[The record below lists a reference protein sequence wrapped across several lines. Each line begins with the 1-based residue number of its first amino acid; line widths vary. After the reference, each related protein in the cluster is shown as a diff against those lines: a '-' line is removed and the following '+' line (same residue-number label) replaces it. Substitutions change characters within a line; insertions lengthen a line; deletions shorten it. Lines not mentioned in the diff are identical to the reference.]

1 MIDAPLV
8 SVVTPAYNVGPWIG
22 QAMDSVLGQKESR
35 LEYVVVDD
43 GSTDDTAAIVAERAA
58 RDPRVRLVQTEN
70 GGSGRARNV
79 GLTATSAPFVAF
91 LDGDDRWHPE
101 FLSTALATFDTA
113 GPHVGATFG
122 GTTRVHAG
130 KRARGGAVAGRPT
143 GVCGPRPAAHRA
155 QPAAQRQLAGAA
167 AVSASP
173 RSARSTR
180 ACAAAS
186 TSTCGCASRPSP
198 STPAFQGIRRWH
210 VDMRLMRTGSISRDR
225 SGRYQ
230 ALEAI
235 LAEYS
240 PLMCRHHP
248 GLAYVRPAVFAY
260 RDGHDEIG
268 DRWAAEARAA
278 GTAALRR
285 SVWARRCS
293 PGTRQAPPVGRGC
306 ARRATPHAE
315 ASTAA
320 WPQQRG
326 SSVAE
331 IIARDEQHGR
341 AHRPG
346 PRPAGP
352 RTAWISTVDRAAP
365 IQPIAVSGRYVA
377 ARLLVTVGDVPVG
390 MATVRS
396 TGATPPPSPWRGR

>member
-8 SVVTPAYNVGPWIG
+8 SVVTPAYNVGSWIG

-58 RDPRVRLVQTEN
+58 RDPRVRLIQTEN

-101 FLSTALATFDTA
+101 FLGTALATFDTA
-113 GPHVGATFG
+113 GPHVGVMFSH
-122 GTTRVHAG
+122 TRVMLES
-130 KRARGGAVAGRPT
+130 GRVVGLRWQPT
-143 GVCGPRPAAHRA
+143 GVCDLDRLLIEHNPPHNGSSLVLRRSCFAEVGTFDASLRSGVDFDMWLRIAAK
-155 QPAAQRQLAGAA
+155 
-167 AVSASP
+167 S
-173 RSARSTR
+173 
-180 ACAAAS
+180 
-186 TSTCGCASRPSP
+186 
-198 STPAFQGIRRWH
+198 STPAFQGIRHWH

-285 SVWARRCS
+285 SVWGAALLTWHKAGPAGRARM
-293 PGTRQAPPVGRGC
+293 
-306 ARRATPHAE
+306 RA
-315 ASTAA
+315 
-320 WPQQRG
+320 
-326 SSVAE
+326 
-331 IIARDEQHGR
+331 ARD
-341 AHRPG
+341 
-346 PRPAGP
+346 
-352 RTAWISTVDRAAP
+352 
-365 IQPIAVSGRYVA
+365 A
-377 ARLLVTVGDVPVG
+377 ARGGVYRG
-390 MATVRS
+390 MAAAARVV
-396 TGATPPPSPWRGR
+396 GG